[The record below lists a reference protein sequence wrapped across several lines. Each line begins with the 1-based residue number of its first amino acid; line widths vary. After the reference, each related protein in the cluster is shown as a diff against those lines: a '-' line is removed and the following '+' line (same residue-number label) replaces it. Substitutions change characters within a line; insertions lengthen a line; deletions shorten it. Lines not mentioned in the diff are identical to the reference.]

1 MYGVVWNEVRVL
13 RFAVE
18 MITHH
23 FSYHNLACGK
33 HNANLCFWH
42 DVYHGAI
49 TQLRAASLGRDVSRN
64 LKRRAEHLTF
74 PFDGG

>member
-33 HNANLCFWH
+33 AQCKFVFLARRVSWRNHA
-42 DVYHGAI
+42 
-49 TQLRAASLGRDVSRN
+49 AASLGRDVSRN